1 MSNFIS
7 NAFMLPNDLIDKGYM
22 AKMKGAAL
30 ACYLFIVRKT
40 RGWNKSDDNIS
51 ISQLAEATG
60 YGKDAVLAGIN
71 VLIEMGI
78 VEKISY
84 QNRPS
89 NYKLTDAVIAVGK
102 SDSVNSTVGNTDT
115 AVGNPDSKPK
125 SAVGNTDGGVG
136 NSDSNLSEIPTHK
149 NNIKTTNTKTRVN
162 GAKTTPTQPNFS
174 AKKYL
179 IEIGVTEQT
188 ANEYI
193 NLRTKKRK
201 LITETVIKLVVKQ
214 AELAGITNDRAFQI
228 ITARGWDSFKADW
241 NWQETNAQL
250 DQLNQP
256 VSHSEQPT
264 PQQPERIQPQR
275 VGYGQGLV

>member
-1 MSNFIS
+1 MQNHTHTT
-7 NAFMLPNDLIDKGYM
+7 K
-22 AKMKGAAL
+22 
-30 ACYLFIVRKT
+30 LF
-40 RGWNKSDDNIS
+40 S
-51 ISQLAEATG
+51 
-60 YGKDAVLAGIN
+60 
-71 VLIEMGI
+71 
-78 VEKISY
+78 
-84 QNRPS
+84 
-89 NYKLTDAVIAVGK
+89 
-102 SDSVNSTVGNTDT
+102 
-115 AVGNPDSKPK
+115 
-125 SAVGNTDGGVG
+125 
-136 NSDSNLSEIPTHK
+136 
-149 NNIKTTNTKTRVN
+149 
-162 GAKTTPTQPNFS
+162 
-174 AKKYL
+174 KKYL

-241 NWQETNAQL
+241 NWQETNAEL
-250 DQLNQP
+250 DQLNQS

>member
-1 MSNFIS
+1 MTNFIS

-71 VLIEMGI
+71 VLIEMEI

-102 SDSVNSTVGNTDT
+102 SDSVNS

-149 NNIKTTNTKTRVN
+149 NNIKTTNTKTRVS

-241 NWQETNAQL
+241 NWQETNAEL

-256 VSHSEQPT
+256 VSHSEQLT

-275 VGYGQGLV
+275 VGYGQGII